1 MLYVLIIGFIILAI
15 FRVPVAI
22 SLGFATILAIWFFSD
37 ISLAAVPHKMVN
49 GIDSYVFLAI
59 PLFLLAGKLMNA
71 GGITDRIFN
80 FARVLVGGIKGG
92 LAHANVVAG
101 IIFAWMSGSAVA
113 AVGGLGE
120 IELKA
125 MKENGFDSKFSSSVI
140 IAASVLGPVIP
151 PSIPFILYAAITEN
165 SVGKLFLA
173 GIIPGVLLA
182 FALMITI
189 YIVSALRNYPT
200 DRRKSL
206 KEFIIAFKEAIL
218 PLLMPVI
225 MLGGIA
231 TGIFTP
237 TEAAAVA
244 VAYALII
251 SFFVY
256 KTIKLKHLPQIFVD
270 TMITTSVVTFIISTT
285 ASFSYVLTI
294 ESAGERITGFVT
306 AFTLNPYAVLFMI
319 NILLLVFGAI
329 MEAGVVLI
337 IFTPILYPLAMSLNI
352 DPIHF
357 GVIMVVNL
365 MIGVAT
371 PPIGVCLFVM
381 SHISGLK
388 VEVLMRSILVFLI
401 PLILIL
407 LIITYIPVLSTY
419 LPNLIMK

>member
-1 MLYVLIIGFIILAI
+1 
-15 FRVPVAI
+15 
-22 SLGFATILAIWFFSD
+22 
-37 ISLAAVPHKMVN
+37 
-49 GIDSYVFLAI
+49 
-59 PLFLLAGKLMNA
+59 
-71 GGITDRIFN
+71 
-80 FARVLVGGIKGG
+80 
-92 LAHANVVAG
+92 
-101 IIFAWMSGSAVA
+101 
-113 AVGGLGE
+113 
-120 IELKA
+120 
-125 MKENGFDSKFSSSVI
+125 
-140 IAASVLGPVIP
+140 
-151 PSIPFILYAAITEN
+151 
-165 SVGKLFLA
+165 
-173 GIIPGVLLA
+173 
-182 FALMITI
+182 
-189 YIVSALRNYPT
+189 
-200 DRRKSL
+200 
-206 KEFIIAFKEAIL
+206 
-218 PLLMPVI
+218 

-256 KTIKLKHLPQIFVD
+256 KTIKLKDLPQIFVD

-306 AFTLNPYAVLFMI
+306 AFTSNPYAVLFMI
-319 NILLLVFGAI
+319 NILLLIFGAI

-337 IFTPILYPLAMSLNI
+337 IFTPILYPLAISLNI

-388 VEVLMRSILVFLI
+388 VEVLMKSILVFLI

-419 LPNLIMK
+419 LPGLIMK